1 MLNYSLFFFHG
12 FSEGKQRQ
20 FVFTS
25 QEKSVSKIDFFSC
38 RFVICWFNLKNVV
51 AHKTNINLFKMSSEE
66 DKPPAPPVR
75 LTSTNRGKF
84 NFKCIQFH
92 TLGWN
97 AISLEC
103 RNSIPYSFTRIIN
116 AKSKCASHI
125 RINTYHIRLSA
136 ANLVLTFYVC
146 LFFSL
151 SLSFPFWKWIK
162 VLANLIT
169 IAVTAPLLSN

>member
-1 MLNYSLFFFHG
+1 MDFQRENKDSLC
-12 FSEGKQRQ
+12 SLRKRNRCQ
-20 FVFTS
+20 
-25 QEKSVSKIDFFSC
+25 KSIFFSC

-125 RINTYHIRLSA
+125 RVNTYHIRLSA

-146 LFFSL
+146 FFSL
-151 SLSFPFWKWIK
+151 FLSLF
-162 VLANLIT
+162 
-169 IAVTAPLLSN
+169 LSGNESRF

>member
-1 MLNYSLFFFHG
+1 MLNYSLFFFMD
-12 FSEGKQRQ
+12 FQRENKDSLCSLRKRNRCQ
-20 FVFTS
+20 
-25 QEKSVSKIDFFSC
+25 KSIFFSC

-103 RNSIPYSFTRIIN
+103 WNSIPYSFTRIIN

-125 RINTYHIRLSA
+125 RVNTYHIRLSA

-146 LFFSL
+146 FFSL